1 VILWVSSREKAQPE
15 QFLLTKRENVNP
27 EPIQEL
33 KDISQLLPKTVSS
46 RLKAA
51 TLQLEGERGA
61 LNALSSI
68 GGKLAGVRDVF
79 DATALLEAVLKEAV
93 VLMQG
98 DRAALALVEPTGLRV
113 VASRS
118 RDSEEDVTV
127 SQTFLERVVKKAQA
141 IVTTDVQEDPSQDA
155 SASIL
160 ALDIR
165 SVIAVPL
172 RSRDEVIGVLYVD
185 TLFKQRMFSA
195 VDATMLATFAAQA
208 GVAVMLARSVQQDH
222 ERNVNFIKTMLTT
235 LDARDPYTAGHSN
248 RVGDYTLKLSKVLGW
263 KVADQERALFA
274 GWVHDI
280 GKIGIRDEFL
290 FKKEPLSAGEREIIE
305 EHSVIGEKILN
316 IMMPENQVI
325 LGAVRHHHER
335 WDGKGYPDRLE
346 GESIPILARMISLAD
361 TFDAMT
367 TARPYST
374 PKTWERGFEI
384 LRLEIA
390 KQFAPDLVEPFI
402 RAISDDT
409 VGSSVGGQIMSLPIG
424 FQTEEFEIT

>member
-1 VILWVSSREKAQPE
+1 
-15 QFLLTKRENVNP
+15 VNP

-33 KDISQLLPKTVSS
+33 KDISQLLPSGVSD
-46 RLKAA
+46 RLDAA
-51 TLQLEGERGA
+51 TRQLEGERSA

-68 GGKLAGVRDVF
+68 GIKLSSVRDVF

-93 VLMQG
+93 ILMQG
-98 DRAALALVEPTGLRV
+98 DRAALALIEPSGLRV

-118 RDSEEDVTV
+118 RDSDEDVTV
-127 SQTFLERVVKKAQA
+127 SQTFLEQVARTGQA
-141 IVTTDVQEDPSQDA
+141 MVTTDVQEDPSLN
-155 SASIL
+155 SSKSIL

-165 SVIAVPL
+165 SVLAVPL

-185 TLFKQRMFSA
+185 TLFKQRMFSQP
-195 VDATMLATFAAQA
+195 DANMLATFAAQA
-208 GVAVMLARSVQQDH
+208 GVAVILARSVRQDH

-248 RVGDYTLKLSKVLGW
+248 RVGDFTLKLSKVLGW

-290 FKKEPLSAGEREIIE
+290 FKKEPLTAGEREIIE
-305 EHSVIGEKILN
+305 EHSVIGEKILT
-316 IMMPENQVI
+316 IMMPENGVI

-335 WDGKGYPDRLE
+335 WDGRGYPDKLG
-346 GESIPILARMISLAD
+346 GENIPMLARMIALAD

-374 PKTWERGFEI
+374 PKTWDRGFEI
-384 LRLEIA
+384 LRLEA
-390 KQFAPDLVEPFI
+390 DKQFAADLVEPFI
-402 RAISDDT
+402 QAISDDN
-409 VGSSVGGQIMSLPIG
+409 VGSSVNGEIVTLPIG
-424 FQTEEFEIT
+424 FQTEEFEIV

>member
-1 VILWVSSREKAQPE
+1 
-15 QFLLTKRENVNP
+15 VNA

-33 KDISQLLPKTVSS
+33 KDISKNLPTAISG
-46 RLKAA
+46 RLNAV
-51 TLQLEGERGA
+51 TRQLEGERSA
-61 LNALSSI
+61 LNALSFI
-68 GGKLAGVRDVF
+68 GNQLSGVRDVF

-98 DRAALALVEPTGLRV
+98 DRAALALVEKTGLRV

-118 RDSEEDVTV
+118 RDSETDVTV
-127 SQTFLERVVKKAQA
+127 SKMLLERVVSSAQPV
-141 IVTTDVQEDPSQDA
+141 VTTNVQQDPSLDP

-165 SVIAVPL
+165 SVLAVPL

-185 TLFKQRMFSA
+185 TLFNHRMFSE
-195 VDATMLATFAAQA
+195 VDAAVLATFASQA
-208 GVAVMLARSVQQDH
+208 SVAVVLARTVQQDH
-222 ERNVNFIKTMLTT
+222 ERNVAFIKTMLTT

-263 KVADQERALFA
+263 KAADQERALFT

-290 FKKEPLSAGEREIIE
+290 FKKEPLTVGEREIIE
-305 EHSVIGEKILN
+305 EHSVIGERILTT
-316 IMMPENQVI
+316 MMPENQVI

-335 WDGKGYPDRLE
+335 WNGGGYPDRLE
-346 GESIPILARMISLAD
+346 GNDIPMLARMIALAD

-374 PKTWERGFEI
+374 PKTWERGFAI
-384 LRLEIA
+384 LRLEA
-390 KQFAPDLVEPFI
+390 GKQFAPELVEPFI
-402 RAISDDT
+402 QALNDEN
-409 VGSSVGGQIMSLPIG
+409 VGSSVGGQVMLSPLA
-424 FQTEEFEIT
+424 QTQNLEVV

>member
-1 VILWVSSREKAQPE
+1 
-15 QFLLTKRENVNP
+15 VNP

-33 KDISQLLPKTVSS
+33 KDISQLLPSGVSD
-46 RLKAA
+46 RLDAA
-51 TLQLEGERGA
+51 TRQLEGERSA

-68 GGKLAGVRDVF
+68 GIKLSSVRDVF

-93 VLMQG
+93 ILMQG
-98 DRAALALVEPTGLRV
+98 DRAALALIEPSGLRV

-118 RDSEEDVTV
+118 RDSDEDVTV
-127 SQTFLERVVKKAQA
+127 SQTFLEQVARTGQA
-141 IVTTDVQEDPSQDA
+141 MVTTDVQEDPSLN
-155 SASIL
+155 SSKSIL

-165 SVIAVPL
+165 SVLAVPL

-185 TLFKQRMFSA
+185 TLFKQRMFSQP
-195 VDATMLATFAAQA
+195 DANMLATFAAQA
-208 GVAVMLARSVQQDH
+208 GVAVILARSVRQDH

-248 RVGDYTLKLSKVLGW
+248 RVGDFTLKLSKVLGW

-290 FKKEPLSAGEREIIE
+290 FKKEPLTAGEREIIE
-305 EHSVIGEKILN
+305 EHSVIGEKILT
-316 IMMPENQVI
+316 IMMPENGVI

-335 WDGKGYPDRLE
+335 WDGRGYPDKLG
-346 GESIPILARMISLAD
+346 GENIPMLARMIALAD

-374 PKTWERGFEI
+374 PKTWDRGFEI
-384 LRLEIA
+384 LRLEA
-390 KQFAPDLVEPFI
+390 DKQFAADLVEPFI
-402 RAISDDT
+402 QAISDDN
-409 VGSSVGGQIMSLPIG
+409 VGSSVNGEIVTLPIG
-424 FQTEEFEIT
+424 FKTEEFEIV

>member
-1 VILWVSSREKAQPE
+1 
-15 QFLLTKRENVNP
+15 
-27 EPIQEL
+27 
-33 KDISQLLPKTVSS
+33 
-46 RLKAA
+46 
-51 TLQLEGERGA
+51 
-61 LNALSSI
+61 
-68 GGKLAGVRDVF
+68 
-79 DATALLEAVLKEAV
+79 
-93 VLMQG
+93 
-98 DRAALALVEPTGLRV
+98 
-113 VASRS
+113 
-118 RDSEEDVTV
+118 
-127 SQTFLERVVKKAQA
+127 
-141 IVTTDVQEDPSQDA
+141 
-155 SASIL
+155 
-160 ALDIR
+160 
-165 SVIAVPL
+165 
-172 RSRDEVIGVLYVD
+172 
-185 TLFKQRMFSA
+185 MFSA

-346 GESIPILARMISLAD
+346 GESIPMLARMISLAD

-374 PKTWERGFEI
+374 PKTWEHGFEI

>member
-1 VILWVSSREKAQPE
+1 
-15 QFLLTKRENVNP
+15 VNP

-33 KDISQLLPKTVSS
+33 KDISQLLPSGVSD
-46 RLKAA
+46 RLDAA
-51 TLQLEGERGA
+51 TRQLEGERSA

-68 GGKLAGVRDVF
+68 GIKLSSVRDVF

-93 VLMQG
+93 ILMQG
-98 DRAALALVEPTGLRV
+98 DRAALALIEPSGLRV

-118 RDSEEDVTV
+118 RDSDEDVTV
-127 SQTFLERVVKKAQA
+127 SQTFLEQVARTGQA
-141 IVTTDVQEDPSQDA
+141 MVTTDVQEDPSLN
-155 SASIL
+155 SSKSIL

-165 SVIAVPL
+165 SVLAVPL
-172 RSRDEVIGVLYVD
+172 RSRDAVIGVLYVD
-185 TLFKQRMFSA
+185 TLFKQRMFSQP
-195 VDATMLATFAAQA
+195 DANMLATFAAQA
-208 GVAVMLARSVQQDH
+208 GVAVILARSVRQDH

-248 RVGDYTLKLSKVLGW
+248 RVGDFTLKLSKVLGW

-290 FKKEPLSAGEREIIE
+290 FKKEPLTAGEREIIE
-305 EHSVIGEKILN
+305 EHSVIGEKILT
-316 IMMPENQVI
+316 IMMPENGVI

-335 WDGKGYPDRLE
+335 WDGRGYPDKLG
-346 GESIPILARMISLAD
+346 GENIPMLARMIALAD

-374 PKTWERGFEI
+374 PKTWDRGFEI
-384 LRLEIA
+384 LRLEA
-390 KQFAPDLVEPFI
+390 DKQFAADLVEPFI
-402 RAISDDT
+402 QAISDDN
-409 VGSSVGGQIMSLPIG
+409 VGSSVNGEIVTLPIG
-424 FQTEEFEIT
+424 FKTEEFEIV

>member
-1 VILWVSSREKAQPE
+1 M
-15 QFLLTKRENVNP
+15 NP

-33 KDISQLLPKTVSS
+33 KDISRLVPANVSN
-46 RLKAA
+46 RLHAV
-51 TLQLEGERGA
+51 TRQLEGERGA
-61 LNALSSI
+61 LNALSNI
-68 GGKLAGVRDVF
+68 GTKLSGVRDVF

-118 RDSEEDVTV
+118 RESEKDVTV
-127 SQTFLERVVKKAQA
+127 SQTFLERVVRSGQA
-141 IVTTDVQEDPSQDA
+141 IVTTNVQEDPALDP

-165 SVIAVPL
+165 SVLAVPL
-172 RSRDEVIGVLYVD
+172 RSRNEVIGVLYVD
-185 TLFKQRMFSA
+185 TLFNQRMFSEA
-195 VDATMLATFAAQA
+195 DAGVLATFAAQA
-208 GVAVMLARSVQQDH
+208 SVAVTLARSVQQDH
-222 ERNVNFIKTMLTT
+222 ERNVSFIKTMLTT
-235 LDARDPYTAGHSN
+235 LDARDPYTAGHSS

-263 KVADQERALFA
+263 KVADQERALFT

-290 FKKEPLSAGEREIIE
+290 FKKEPLTAGEREIIE
-305 EHSVIGEKILN
+305 EHSVIGEKILT

-325 LGAVRHHHER
+325 LSAVRHHHER
-335 WDGKGYPDRLE
+335 WDGKGYPDKLE
-346 GESIPILARMISLAD
+346 AEEIPMLARMIALAD

-374 PKTWERGFEI
+374 PKTRERGFEI
-384 LRLEIA
+384 LRLEIGQ
-390 KQFAPDLVEPFI
+390 QFAPDLVEAFI
-402 RAISDDT
+402 QAISDDT

-424 FQTEEFEIT
+424 FRTEEFEIT

>member
-1 VILWVSSREKAQPE
+1 VEL
-15 QFLLTKRENVNP
+15 

-33 KDISQLLPKTVSS
+33 KDISKNLPSAIST
-46 RLKAA
+46 RLNAV
-51 TLQLEGERGA
+51 TRQLEGERGA
-61 LNALSSI
+61 FNALSSI
-68 GGKLAGVRDVF
+68 GGKLSGVRDVF

-98 DRAALALVEPTGLRV
+98 DRAALALVEQTGLNV

-118 RDSEEDVTV
+118 RESEDDVTV
-127 SQTFLERVVKKAQA
+127 SHTFLERVVKSGQA
-141 IVTTDVQEDPSQDA
+141 LVSTNVQEDPNMDS

-160 ALDIR
+160 TLDIR
-165 SVIAVPL
+165 SVLAVPL
-172 RSRDEVIGVLYVD
+172 RSRNEVIGVLYVD
-185 TLFKQRMFSA
+185 TLFNHRMFSDADAA
-195 VDATMLATFAAQA
+195 VLATFAAQA
-208 GVAVMLARSVQQDH
+208 SVAVLLARSVKQDH
-222 ERNVNFIKTMLTT
+222 ERNVAFIKTMLTT

-263 KVADQERALFA
+263 KAADQERALFT

-290 FKKEPLSAGEREIIE
+290 FKKEPLTIGEREIIE
-305 EHSVIGEKILN
+305 EHSVIGERILT

-325 LGAVRHHHER
+325 LGAVRNHHER
-335 WDGKGYPDRLE
+335 WDGKGYPDKRV
-346 GESIPILARMISLAD
+346 GDDIPMLARMIALAD

-384 LRLEIA
+384 LRLEA
-390 KQFAPDLVEPFI
+390 GKQFAPDLVEPFSQ
-402 RAISDDT
+402 ALNDVS
-409 VGSSVGGQIMSLPIG
+409 VGSSVGGQVMLSPLA
-424 FQTEEFEIT
+424 QTQNLEVV

>member
-1 VILWVSSREKAQPE
+1 M
-15 QFLLTKRENVNP
+15 NP

-33 KDISQLLPKTVSS
+33 KDISRLVPANVSN
-46 RLKAA
+46 RLHAV
-51 TLQLEGERGA
+51 TRQLEGERGA
-61 LNALSSI
+61 LNALSNI
-68 GGKLAGVRDVF
+68 GTKLSGVRDVF

-118 RDSEEDVTV
+118 RESEKDVTV
-127 SQTFLERVVKKAQA
+127 SQTFLERVVRSGQA
-141 IVTTDVQEDPSQDA
+141 IVTTNVQEDPALDP

-165 SVIAVPL
+165 SVLAVPL
-172 RSRDEVIGVLYVD
+172 RSRNEVIGVLYVD
-185 TLFKQRMFSA
+185 TLFHQRMFSEA
-195 VDATMLATFAAQA
+195 DAGVLATFAAQA
-208 GVAVMLARSVQQDH
+208 SVAVTLARSVQQDH
-222 ERNVNFIKTMLTT
+222 ERNVSFIKTMLTT
-235 LDARDPYTAGHSN
+235 LDARDPYTAGHSS

-263 KVADQERALFA
+263 KVADQERALFT

-290 FKKEPLSAGEREIIE
+290 FKKEPLTAGEREIIE
-305 EHSVIGEKILN
+305 EHSVIGEKILT

-325 LGAVRHHHER
+325 LSAVRHHHER
-335 WDGKGYPDRLE
+335 WDGKGYPDKLE
-346 GESIPILARMISLAD
+346 AEEIPMLARMIALAD

-374 PKTWERGFEI
+374 PKTRERGFEI
-384 LRLEIA
+384 LRLEIGQ
-390 KQFAPDLVEPFI
+390 QFAPDLVEAFI
-402 RAISDDT
+402 QAISDDT

-424 FQTEEFEIT
+424 FRTEEFEIT